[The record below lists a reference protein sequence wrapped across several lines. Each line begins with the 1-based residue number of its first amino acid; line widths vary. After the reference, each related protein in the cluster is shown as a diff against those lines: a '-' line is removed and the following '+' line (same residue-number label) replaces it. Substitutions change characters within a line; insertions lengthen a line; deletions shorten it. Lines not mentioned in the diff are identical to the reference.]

1 VRADRVLS
9 LLMLLQ
15 KRGRMTAEAL
25 AIDLEVSV
33 RTIYRDIDALSAM
46 GVPVCTERGPGG
58 GCALLEGYRTTLTGL
73 TSNEV
78 RALFMLSIPAPLAQL
93 GVTQELK
100 TALLKLTAALPAA
113 RRIDEEYVRQRVHLD
128 SVWWFQAAEPVPYLP
143 ILQQAVWEDRR
154 LHLTYRLPLGG
165 QMERLVDPYGLVAK
179 AGVWYLAYACQGQVH
194 AQRVSEVLAARL
206 SDERFVHP
214 AGFDLTA
221 WWQAWCTQRETD
233 RPIYQV
239 KARVSP
245 GLSAELPRY
254 FGERARESQSQ
265 SGPPD
270 ATGWLT
276 LTLSFETIESARER
290 ILGFGGAI
298 EVLEPE
304 ALRRSVADFAAR
316 ILAVYPGSP
325 AESGVNNGGG

>member
-1 VRADRVLS
+1 
-9 LLMLLQ
+9 
-15 KRGRMTAEAL
+15 
-25 AIDLEVSV
+25 
-33 RTIYRDIDALSAM
+33 LSAM

-290 ILGFGGAI
+290 ILGFGGAM

-316 ILAVYPGSP
+316 ILAVYQGPPAGSA
-325 AESGVNNGGG
+325 AEQGGG